1 MDLQGQSTLVHK
13 WIYNETS
20 DVLTIQF
27 WDSTQT
33 TFFGDLV
40 IEGKRFRA
48 LMNSVGEVGMKFF
61 PDIDFAKFDR
71 HRTVFKTTTNAAVME
86 FNS

>member
-1 MDLQGQSTLVHK
+1 MDLQGQSTIVHK

-27 WDSTQT
+27 WDITEV
-33 TFFGDLV
+33 TFFGDIV
-40 IEGKRFRA
+40 IEGKKFRA
-48 LMNSVGEVGMKFF
+48 LLDSVGEVGKIFF
-61 PDIDFAKFDR
+61 PDVDFAQFEK

-86 FNS
+86 FNT